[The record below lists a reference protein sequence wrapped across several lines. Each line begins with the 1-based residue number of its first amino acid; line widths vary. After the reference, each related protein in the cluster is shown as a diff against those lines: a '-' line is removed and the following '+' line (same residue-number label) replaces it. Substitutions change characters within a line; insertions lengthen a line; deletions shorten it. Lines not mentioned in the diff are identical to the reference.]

1 MKRGKPLFLVAL
13 IGVILIASFV
23 SAQSSPVDALRD
35 LFEGTKE
42 VLTSLGEAL
51 FGPGPMGFGG
61 EGIFVKILVFLIVL
75 IVCWAMFSTIDIFRT
90 NSWFVGILS
99 FSVALLATRF
109 LVDPDWLRVILL
121 PYSTLGIALATIF
134 PFLIAFLFIES
145 IKKKIVRRV
154 AWVFLGVVF
163 IGLWFTRASEISSGV
178 ILVYPAAAIACGLL
192 FHFDGTI
199 QNIKNQIKAEK
210 ELSTEILSHL
220 NILKEKREEKR
231 KDLLKEP
238 TTSALYKT
246 IKDEIEDLNKKIQSA
261 LKEISIYQ
269 ST

>member
-1 MKRGKPLFLVAL
+1 MKGREGLLLSIL
-13 IGVILIASFV
+13 IGVILLASFV
-23 SAQSSPVDALRD
+23 SAASPVDALRD
-35 LFEGTKE
+35 LFQGTKE

-75 IVCWAMFSTIDIFRT
+75 IICWAMFSTIDIFRT
-90 NSWFVGILS
+90 NAWFVGILS
-99 FSVALLATRF
+99 FSVALLSTRF

-121 PYSTLGIALATIF
+121 PYSTLGIALAT
-134 PFLIAFLFIES
+134 FLPLFVAFLFIES
-145 IKKKIVRRV
+145 IKKRIIRRV
-154 AWVFLGVVF
+154 AWIFLGVIF

-210 ELSTEILSHL
+210 SLANELLVHL
-220 NILKEKREEKR
+220 TGLQEKRAERRKAQEKH
-231 KDLLKEP
+231 P
-238 TTSALYKT
+238 TTSSEYKSLQ
-246 IKDEIEDLNKKIQSA
+246 DEIEDISKKIQSV